1 MMVAIGMKTCLIGRF
16 SRQRF
21 LTIYNHLIKGIMMKT
36 RSKHLKIIITLW
48 MGSALPLSVFGQQ
61 VMVYPAQG
69 QTPDQL
75 SKDRYECHTWAVQQS
90 GYDPSSAP
98 ASQPSTPQGS
108 VGRETLRGGF
118 RGAAAGAAIGA
129 IAGDAGK
136 GAAIGATAGGM
147 KRAFGQIDANKAAP
161 SSTGANDAANNYNR
175 ALGAC
180 LTGRGYSVQ

>member
-1 MMVAIGMKTCLIGRF
+1 MKT
-16 SRQRF
+16 
-21 LTIYNHLIKGIMMKT
+21 
-36 RSKHLKIIITLW
+36 HLKTIKITTVLL
-48 MGSALPLSVFGQQ
+48 MTALPFSVFAQG

-90 GYDPSSAP
+90 GFDPSSGAT
-98 ASQPSTPQGS
+98 ASQPSAPQGS

-136 GAAIGATAGGM
+136 GAAIGATAGGL
-147 KRAFGQIDANKAAP
+147 KRAFGQIDANKASQP
-161 SSTGANDAANNYNR
+161 TGSNDAANNYNR

>member
-1 MMVAIGMKTCLIGRF
+1 
-16 SRQRF
+16 
-21 LTIYNHLIKGIMMKT
+21 MKT
-36 RSKHLKIIITLW
+36 RLKKIKTITVLL
-48 MGSALPLSVFGQQ
+48 MAVLPLTVLAQNL
-61 VMVYPAQG
+61 MIYPAQG
-69 QTPDQL
+69 QSPDQQ
-75 SKDRYECHTWAVQQS
+75 SRDRYECHTWAVQQS
-90 GYDPSSAP
+90 GFDPSSGAP
-98 ASQPSTPQGS
+98 APQSSAPQGS

-161 SSTGANDAANNYNR
+161 STGSNEAGNNYNR